1 MHDRLAAEGDLAPPQ
16 DVAVSQGMGVRVRHR
31 DIGTPACGQAI
42 RKVLEEPSY
51 RAAAARLSRM
61 LRARRQTPVQEAAGA
76 CGLLTDAHCQGLPSH
91 LSALCIPEASVFSSL
106 TCIPY
111 FCLM

>member
-1 MHDRLAAEGDLAPPQ
+1 MHDKLPAKGDLAPPQ
-16 DVAVSQGMGVRVRHR
+16 DRAVSQGMGLRVRHR
-31 DIGTPACGQAI
+31 DIGTPAFGQAI

-76 CGLLTDAHCQGLPSH
+76 CSLHTKAPYQGLSSH
-91 LSALCIPEASVFSSL
+91 LYALR
-106 TCIPY
+106 
-111 FCLM
+111 M